1 MWCWRSAPAS
11 ACSRS
16 TSQNASRGL
25 LRSSST
31 LDWNSPSFRQDS
43 SFYYLT
49 GLPNAQRAVLVLE
62 GPTKQAWLFVSPAP
76 DSTPFVPHL
85 KGREA
90 SFLTAND
97 ETARMLRIEHVLP
110 LQQLDGFL
118 SVRRTLRLYLDVG
131 STIGS
136 LPGTDEA
143 HAADRKAARDRWPD
157 TRIEDGTPVL
167 QSVRAVKIA
176 EEIASLEKAARI
188 TEAAFSAGVAATLT
202 EADVGTRGR
211 ILSGDR
217 LAKIAERVGLAISA

>member
-1 MWCWRSAPAS
+1 MVGVTLVALLVAQVPAYF
-11 ACSRS
+11 AARRL
-16 TSQNASRGL
+16 AAMEKIPDGVLL

-97 ETARMLRIEHVLP
+97 ETAGMLRIEHVLP
-110 LQQLDGFL
+110 LAL
-118 SVRRTLRLYLDVG
+118 
-131 STIGS
+131 
-136 LPGTDEA
+136 
-143 HAADRKAARDRWPD
+143 
-157 TRIEDGTPVL
+157 TRVTW
-167 QSVRAVKIA
+167 
-176 EEIASLEKAARI
+176 
-188 TEAAFSAGVAATLT
+188 
-202 EADVGTRGR
+202 
-211 ILSGDR
+211 
-217 LAKIAERVGLAISA
+217 